1 MNNNLNQIMILLAQ
15 ATPEKCA
22 AVLALLEGRAQ
33 LDDPQPKEEV
43 ELLTIP
49 EVMALARRSY
59 ITVYRA
65 AQSGELRKVQL
76 RGRGS
81 KICFYKKDVL
91 NWIAAGVAQDQPTE
105 GAATA

>member
-1 MNNNLNQIMILLAQ
+1 MNNNLLNSIMMLLAQ

-33 LDDPQPKEEV
+33 LDDTQSKEEV
-43 ELLTIP
+43 ALLTIP

-81 KICFYKKDVL
+81 KICFYKKDVQ
-91 NWIAAGVAQDQPTE
+91 NWIAAGIVQTQNAE
-105 GAATA
+105 GGAA